1 MNNATFPS
9 LSDFALCRALQRRHG
24 TSYALATRFF
34 PKEKRLATE
43 ALYAF
48 FRVPDDIVDV
58 ADANNPAVA
67 KQKLEAFEEQW
78 RQAIDT
84 GDSSDPVLRCTTW
97 AFRYFG
103 IPIEYGE
110 AFLEAM
116 KQDTEVD
123 RYQTYTDLQGYMY
136 GSAVVVGL
144 MMSHVIGFSEKRALV
159 HAQALGE
166 AMQLTNFLRDI
177 GEDWRDRK
185 RIYLPVEDL
194 ERFGVSEEKL
204 IKGVPTEPIKE
215 LLQFEIK
222 RADALYAQAEP
233 GIELLSADGRF
244 AVRAAS
250 RLYQA
255 ILREIERNDYDVF
268 AKRARTSGFTK
279 ARLLL
284 SCLR

>member
-1 MNNATFPS
+1 MNATFPS
-9 LSDFALCRALQRRHG
+9 AQDFAVCRALQRKHG

-48 FRVPDDIVDV
+48 FRVPDDLVDV
-58 ADANNPAVA
+58 AHANELSAA
-67 KQKLEAFEEQW
+67 KQKLDQFARDW
-78 RQAIDT
+78 WQAIDT
-84 GDSSDPVLRCTTW
+84 GDSPDPILRCTAW

-116 KQDTEVD
+116 KQDTAVD
-123 RYQTYTDLQGYMY
+123 RYETYADLEGYMY

-144 MMSHVIGFSEKRALV
+144 MMSHVIGFSDKQALI

-166 AMQLTNFLRDI
+166 AMQLTNFLRDV

-185 RIYLPVEDL
+185 RIYLPLEDL
-194 ERFGVSEEKL
+194 ARFNVTEKD
-204 IKGVPTEPIKE
+204 IADEKQSDRMKE
-215 LLQFEIK
+215 LLRFEIE
-222 RADALYAQAEP
+222 RADTLYTKAEP
-233 GIELLSADGRF
+233 GIELLSTDGRF

-250 RLYQA
+250 RLYQT
-255 ILREIERNDYDVF
+255 ILREIERNEYDVF
-268 AKRARTSGFTK
+268 TKRARTSSLK
-279 ARLLL
+279 KLRILW
-284 SCLR
+284 SCAF